1 MALDARRL
9 EALSLQELSALLD
22 DEEQLQDMAREMEE
36 VRGCLILPGRGLS
49 SGRPPQPAG
58 SPPLPVP
65 LGVGGLMTPRSPE
78 PPGGLGPA
86 VELPVRE
93 DPPGLREAL
102 PVPSLL
108 PVRCRPRLSPSRPSR
123 PFVRRSAAG
132 DRCPLGAVRG
142 ARARRAENAKFNEF
156 NH

>member
-36 VRGCLILPGRGLS
+36 VRGCLVLPGRGLS

-58 SPPLPVP
+58 SPVP
-65 LGVGGLMTPRSPE
+65 LGVGGFRTPRSPE

-93 DPPGLREAL
+93 EPPGLREAL
-102 PVPSLL
+102 PVPSSL
-108 PVRCRPRLSPSRPSR
+108 PLRCRPRPPLSRPG
-123 PFVRRSAAG
+123 PPGLLFAGLRRG
-132 DRCPLGAVRG
+132 IG
-142 ARARRAENAKFNEF
+142 ARWVPYEG
-156 NH
+156 